1 MRVRVSPIVN
11 DVHHAVASA
20 ALRSRNTVPSCRD
33 RPCRCRCWTGNVVHP
48 ARRRFRLG
56 WIFHMACTISHGIG
70 KMGSDPC
77 DVTGIC
83 AMSRPHAAWVHS
95 AARSSSGTSAG
106 PVVRGPRCVCEPDT
120 SVIPQIRAIPWAAS
134 VRACEGLLRLTA
146 AATGQP
152 PGPGVVLAME
162 HGSGWLRPRPTR
174 YGTYVVE
181 FEGSLR

>member
-1 MRVRVSPIVN
+1 MRVSVSPIVN

-48 ARRRFRLG
+48 TRRRFRLGWIVG

-106 PVVRGPRCVCEPDT
+106 RVRSSACVNLILYLCDPTDSRNPMGGVGASVRGP
-120 SVIPQIRAIPWAAS
+120 
-134 VRACEGLLRLTA
+134 A
-146 AATGQP
+146 AAHCGCDWSTTWSWS
-152 PGPGVVLAME
+152 
-162 HGSGWLRPRPTR
+162 GSGHGAWFWLA
-174 YGTYVVE
+174 E
-181 FEGSLR
+181 A